1 MTKRRKEFREYLI
14 KLVIYAITGFAML
27 MLIVTLLIINKGN
40 KEIAISEANLEI
52 TSCIGEYSV
61 HTEYIPVKEMMSSYI
76 DTLPI
81 PEIEVVNIEQDVANE
96 NNQEERES
104 EILETANNELSKMV
118 EGITPIIRNLN
129 TSSYCQCEKCCEKTD
144 GITASGEKATA
155 WHTVAAGKDYKIGTI
170 IYIPELANMPNGGW
184 FIVQDRGG
192 AISND
197 KLDIYLNTHSEALQY
212 GRKTLECYIYEF

>member
-1 MTKRRKEFREYLI
+1 MTKRKKEFLEYLI
-14 KLVIYAITGFAML
+14 KLAIYAITGFAML
-27 MLIVTLLIINKGN
+27 MLIVILLIINKGN
-40 KEIAISEANLEI
+40 KEIAASEANLGI

-61 HTEYIPVKEMMSSYI
+61 HTEYIPVKEMISLYI
-76 DTLPI
+76 DTIPI

-96 NNQEERES
+96 NNQEETES
-104 EILETANNELSKMV
+104 EILETNNELSKMV

-129 TSSYCQCEKCCEKTD
+129 TSSYCPCEKCCEKTD
-144 GITASGEKATA
+144 GITASGEKATV
-155 WHTVAAGKDYKIGTI
+155 WHTVAAGKDYKMGTI
-170 IYIPELANMPNGGW
+170 IYIPELANMPNEGW

-192 AISND
+192 SISND